1 MSLYF
6 IFYHVYFS
14 NQGNILMLLFTDA
27 YSRSLL
33 WSVNM
38 LFVMRNDLVM
48 IVNILPRAIALDFV
62 LMLERSGEAFF

>member
-14 NQGNILMLLFTDA
+14 NQGNILMLFTDA
-27 YSRSLL
+27 YSHSLL

-48 IVNILPRAIALDFV
+48 IVDILPRAIALDFV